1 VTRRTAGLLTGGLLA
16 VIAVVV
22 LVVVA
27 FAGGDD
33 SADQIATPEEVASGL
48 DPEQQAQLEE
58 FRSCMSEQGVELPE
72 PGEGPAIQGPSP
84 EMLEAM
90 QQCQQYLPEGIG
102 PGGGGAPGLRIQP
115 PQ

>member
-1 VTRRTAGLLTGGLLA
+1 VTRRTAGFLTGGLLV

-33 SADQIATPEEVASGL
+33 SADPISTPGGVPSGL
-48 DPEQQAQLEE
+48 DEEQQSQLEE
-58 FRSCMSEQGVELPE
+58 FRNCMSDQGVELPQ
-72 PGEGPAIQGPSP
+72 PGDRPTIQGPSP

-102 PGGGGAPGLRIQP
+102 PGGGPPQLRIQP
-115 PQ
+115 SP